1 MTAILERNPATSD
14 QIELRNSSQKPREA
28 ADITIVALSALDP
41 SDAMNKCCKMK
52 MKITG
57 VISTENWWYM
67 GCKECWKKL
76 KKENGV
82 YNCPTCTQRPSPRYR
97 ISFHGVD
104 TDSTEEAN
112 PTFAEFNFFG
122 QQGNVQIGKDADYL
136 LAEARGRGED
146 RPQEILDLMGKKY
159 IVGHPK

>member
-14 QIELRNSSQKPREA
+14 QIELCNTSQKPREA
-28 ADITIVALSALDP
+28 ADTAIVALSALDP

-52 MKITG
+52 IKITG

-82 YNCPTCTQRPSPRYR
+82 YN
-97 ISFHGVD
+97 HGFRVATRMSRSGVATREKSSLQCD
-104 TDSTEEAN
+104 
-112 PTFAEFNFFG
+112 
-122 QQGNVQIGKDADYL
+122 
-136 LAEARGRGED
+136 
-146 RPQEILDLMGKKY
+146 
-159 IVGHPK
+159 